1 MRFVLIPSYPASRTS
16 PRRQEVIAPLHDAAQ
31 PEAAPPQAHP
41 LRPQGGDEDKG
52 EQARAGGEE
61 RDRGRRRVAADELAV
76 AARGG
81 RGQARDGVGRGDLE
95 RGGAVV
101 ELVVQ
106 HLGVGAGDLEV
117 AQGVGVQAVDAGGAG
132 GYLAWGSEAQLAGVF
147 LQVDNG

>member
-1 MRFVLIPSYPASRTS
+1 MTFGSRGLHMFDLDVNVCIYAHTYHVCTRYVLIPSHPASRAS
-16 PRRQEVIAPLHDAAQ
+16 PRRQEVISPLHDTSQ

-41 LRPQGGDEDKG
+41 LGPQGGDEH
-52 EQARAGGEE
+52 ERQQARAGGEQ

-76 AARGG
+76 AVRGGG
-81 RGQARDGVGRGDLE
+81 RGGEVRDRVGGGDLE

-117 AQGVGVQAVDAGGAG
+117 A
-132 GYLAWGSEAQLAGVF
+132 
-147 LQVDNG
+147 